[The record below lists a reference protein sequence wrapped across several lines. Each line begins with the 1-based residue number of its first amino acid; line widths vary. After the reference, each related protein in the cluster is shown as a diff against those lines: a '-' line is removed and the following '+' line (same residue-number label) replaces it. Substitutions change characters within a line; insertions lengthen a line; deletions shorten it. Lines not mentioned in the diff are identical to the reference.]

1 MLISELLRL
10 AIVIQSPLPRVQV
23 YIYIYANNVIYSH
36 IVCAYSI
43 QYLYIYKYQY
53 KNIF

>member
-10 AIVIQSPLPRVQV
+10 AMVIQSPLPRVQV

-36 IVCAYSI
+36 NVCAYSI
-43 QYLYIYKYQY
+43 QYLYIYTVNK
-53 KNIF
+53 I